1 MTVLVVDDSP
11 DIRFMLRM
19 LLEEEGMEVE
29 EADGGAPA
37 LRRLTADGPAPD
49 AVVLDQRMPDLTGI
63 EVARELAGREHPP
76 LVLFSAYLHP
86 DLHEEARRL
95 GMATITKTEIG
106 ELLEHLRGTV
116 PAAA

>member
-37 LRRLTADGPAPD
+37 LARLAAGPAPD
-49 AVVLDQRMPDLTGI
+49 AVVLDQRMPDLTGM
-63 EVARELAGREHPP
+63 EVVRELSGRDHPP
-76 LVLFSAYLHP
+76 IVLFSAYLHP
-86 DLHEEARRL
+86 ELAQEAREL
-95 GMATITKTEIG
+95 GVTTVGKTELG
-106 ELLEHLRGTV
+106 ELVGVLRDSLPV
-116 PAAA
+116 AA